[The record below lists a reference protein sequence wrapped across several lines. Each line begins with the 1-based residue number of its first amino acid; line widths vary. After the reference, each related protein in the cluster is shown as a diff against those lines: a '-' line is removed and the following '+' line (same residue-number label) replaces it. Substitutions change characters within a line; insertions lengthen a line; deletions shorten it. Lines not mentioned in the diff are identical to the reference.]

1 MKPNKIEINVTKNM
15 ENTEFRHNTT
25 GFSHQN
31 LRKIKKF
38 VPKLTEIYVFRHNT
52 TGFSHQ
58 NLRNTK
64 KLVPKLTENCEFR
77 HKMTAPPKKPETI
90 VTPIT
95 KTCLETELLKR
106 IILINI
112 VVII

>member
-15 ENTEFRHNTT
+15 ENTEFRH
-25 GFSHQN
+25 
-31 LRKIKKF
+31 K
-38 VPKLTEIYVFRHNT
+38 T

-77 HKMTAPPKKPETI
+77 HKMTAPPEETGNDSN
-90 VTPIT
+90 TDN
-95 KTCLETELLKR
+95 KNLS
-106 IILINI
+106 
-112 VVII
+112 